1 MYIYDVQTVFLRTAS
16 RSMLTRSYSVAVV
29 IVVVAAVVVVVG
41 GGGGGGGGGGDPTP
55 SEGTVICAVMSEQHD
70 PYLYYQ

>member
-29 IVVVAAVVVVVG
+29 IVVVVVAAVVVVVV
-41 GGGGGGGGGGDPTP
+41 GGGGGGDPTP